1 MNPRSACI
9 EPLKPGAR
17 ARPTKS
23 GTHVATARRAEARAA
38 HMASAAMAMER
49 WPADRAE
56 LSASARRGET
66 PSNRT
71 SGSAIVQRAI
81 VHNRMTASTATITAA
96 IDTAVQNS
104 GGRRDR

>member
-1 MNPRSACI
+1 
-9 EPLKPGAR
+9 
-17 ARPTKS
+17 
-23 GTHVATARRAEARAA
+23 
-38 HMASAAMAMER
+38 MASAARAVER
-49 WPADRAE
+49 WPTDREE

-71 SGSAIVQRAI
+71 SGSASAQRAI
-81 VHNRMTASTATITAA
+81 VHNRTTASTATITAP